1 MPFEKFVPSQKTVG
15 TQKNPEAKMLK
26 GGQISLNGPAY
37 EKYLK
42 GSTHV
47 ELYYD
52 PVTKRIGLKGKKYG
66 TKAALQLSS
75 VGKGKSTYRVNAT
88 PLIEHY
94 NLRITGKVP
103 LQMGWNEAENLLE
116 LTF

>member
-52 PVTKRIGLKGKKYG
+52 PVTKRIVLKGKKYG
-66 TKAALQLSS
+66 TKAALKFGP
-75 VGKGKSTYRVNAT
+75 VAKGKSTFR
-88 PLIEHY
+88 
-94 NLRITGKVP
+94 
-103 LQMGWNEAENLLE
+103 
-116 LTF
+116 